1 MVSTNGKNT
10 KAIASDQFSNLDSM
24 AEKIYGIEQHLRLA
38 KIELSGLEGSIDLY
52 KLDIEKAIASDDTL
66 KNDTQR
72 KAKRL
77 ELQLKADY
85 NQMISDI
92 LKSKDK
98 ISSLE
103 IELNLANNRFSV
115 AKLRSRF
122 EIANLLQTMD
132 F

>member
-1 MVSTNGKNT
+1 MQKLNC
-10 KAIASDQFSNLDSM
+10 
-24 AEKIYGIEQHLRLA
+24 
-38 KIELSGLEGSIDLY
+38 LEGSIDLY

-98 ISSLE
+98 ISNLE

>member
-24 AEKIYGIEQHLRLA
+24 AEKIYGLEQHLRLA
-38 KIELSGLEGSIDLY
+38 KIELCGLEGSIDLY

-122 EIANLLQTMD
+122 EIANLLKTMD

>member
-1 MVSTNGKNT
+1 M
-10 KAIASDQFSNLDSM
+10 
-24 AEKIYGIEQHLRLA
+24 
-38 KIELSGLEGSIDLY
+38 EGSIDLY

-98 ISSLE
+98 ISNLE